1 MIDDKNERRVI
12 LAIDQ
17 GTTGTTVL
25 AIGHD
30 GAVVGR
36 AYKEIEQFYP
46 QPGWVEH
53 DAEEIWRSVQITI
66 AGALENGSLNG
77 DDVAAVGITN
87 QRETVVLWDRA
98 TGEPVHKAIV
108 WQCRRTSETCREL
121 KRAGHEPLIRKR
133 TGLVI
138 DPYFSGTKVAW
149 LLDNVPGARE
159 RAEAG
164 ELATGTIDSWLI
176 WKLTGG
182 AVHATEPTNASR
194 TMLYRIDE
202 LRWDP
207 ELCSILGV
215 PESLLPEVKPSG
227 SVFGTSDA
235 AAAGFE
241 APVAS
246 ALGDQQAA
254 LYGQGCWEAGMAK
267 CTYGTGAFLLV
278 HTGDELVPSEHG
290 LLTTVASGPRGEAA
304 YALEGSVFI
313 AGAAVQ
319 WLRDELGII
328 ESAPETEA
336 LARSL
341 DSNDGVYF
349 VPAFVGLGAPHWNA
363 EARGTL
369 VGLTRGS
376 GPAHFARASLEAM
389 AYSAKDLLDA
399 MASDWGQSIQ
409 VLKADGG
416 AAANDWLMQ
425 FQADVTGIPVGRP
438 ALVETTALGAA
449 ALAGLTTG
457 FWSDPERLAEVQKLE
472 RQFDPAMPAAKRDE
486 LLAGWQRAVKSAA
499 TWASGGESE

>member
-1 MIDDKNERRVI
+1 V
-12 LAIDQ
+12 LAIDH
-17 GTTGTTVL
+17 G
-25 AIGHD
+25 

-36 AYKEIEQFYP
+36 AYREIEQFYP

-53 DAEEIWRSVQITI
+53 DPDEIWRSVQETI
-66 AGALENGSLNG
+66 AGALENGGLNG
-77 DDVAAVGITN
+77 DDVAGIGITN
-87 QRETVVLWDRA
+87 QRETVVLWDRESGA
-98 TGEPVHKAIV
+98 PVHKAIV
-108 WQCRRTSETCREL
+108 WQCRRTAEACRAL

-133 TGLVI
+133 TGLVV

-149 LLDNVPGARE
+149 LLDNVPDARK
-159 RAEAG
+159 RADAG
-164 ELATGTIDSWLI
+164 ELAVGTIDSWLI

-182 AVHATEPTNASR
+182 TVHATEPTNASR

-202 LRWDP
+202 LRWEP

-215 PESLLPEVKPSG
+215 PEGLLPEVKPSG
-227 SVFGTSDA
+227 SVFGVSDGA
-235 AAAGFE
+235 SAGLE
-241 APVAS
+241 APIAS

-290 LLTTVASGPRGEAA
+290 LLTTVASGARGEAA

-319 WLRDELGII
+319 WLRDELGVI
-328 ESAPETEA
+328 ETAAETEA

-341 DSNDGVYF
+341 DSNEGVYF

-376 GPAHFARASLEAM
+376 GPAHLARASLEAM
-389 AYSAKDLLDA
+389 AYSANDLIDA
-399 MASDWGQSIQ
+399 MASDWGHPVQA
-409 VLKADGG
+409 LKADGG

-425 FQADVTGIPVGRP
+425 FQADVAGIPVGRP

-457 FWSDPERLAEVQKLE
+457 FWSDPERLREVQKLE
-472 RQFDPAMPAAKRDE
+472 RQFEPALPEEKRAE
-486 LLAGWQRAVKSAA
+486 LLGDWQRAVKSAA
-499 TWASGGESE
+499 VWAETGDGE

>member
-1 MIDDKNERRVI
+1 MRVV

-25 AIGHD
+25 AIDHR

-53 DAEEIWRSVQITI
+53 DAEEIWRSVQETI
-66 AGALENGSLNG
+66 AGALRTGGLKP
-77 DDVAAVGITN
+77 DDVQAIGITN
-87 QRETVVLWDRA
+87 QRETVVLWDRE

-108 WQCRRTSETCREL
+108 WQCRRTAPACRAL
-121 KRAGHEPLIRKR
+121 KEAGHERFIRQR
-133 TGLVI
+133 TGLVV
-138 DPYFSGTKVAW
+138 DPYFSGTKIAW
-149 LLDNVPGARE
+149 LLDNVPEARK
-159 RAEAG
+159 RAAAG
-164 ELATGTIDSWLI
+164 ELAVGTIDSWLI

-207 ELCSILGV
+207 EMGAIMGV
-215 PESLLPEVKPSG
+215 PETLLPDVKPSG
-227 SVFGTSDA
+227 GIFGTSVADA
-235 AAAGFE
+235 GVE

-254 LYGQGCWEAGMAK
+254 LYGQGCWEAGSAK

-278 HTGDELVPSEHG
+278 HTGGEPVPSEHG

-304 YALEGSVFI
+304 YALEGSIFI
-313 AGAAVQ
+313 AGAAIQ
-319 WLRDELGII
+319 WLRDELKIVA
-328 ESAPETEA
+328 SAAETEA
-336 LARSL
+336 MARSL

-349 VPAFVGLGAPHWNA
+349 VPAFVGLGAPHWLA

-376 GPAHFARASLEAM
+376 GRAHLVRASLEAM
-389 AYSAKDLLDA
+389 AYSANDLMEA
-399 MASDWGQSIQ
+399 MAADWGHPVES
-409 VLKADGG
+409 LKADGG

-425 FQADVTGIPVGRP
+425 FQADVAGVAVGRP
-438 ALVETTALGAA
+438 ALVETTALGSAL
-449 ALAGLTTG
+449 LAGLATG
-457 FWSDPERLAEVQKLE
+457 FWSDPEDLHKVQKLD
-472 RQFDPAMPAAKRDE
+472 RRFDPELPAEERDR
-486 LLAGWQRAVKSAA
+486 LLAGWRRAVRAA
-499 TWASGGESE
+499 AAWAEGGSDG